1 MPIVKKNDPPRGR
14 LRHARLP
21 IVRGIAKSMLRTC
34 ALEQLGNGLR
44 RAERDLVCVMES
56 AALDYRLD
64 FEIWVTAPS
73 RPQAFVNEHRYFGH
87 TVSSQRCS
95 ERNII
100 PELELCFS

>member
-1 MPIVKKNDPPRGR
+1 MW
-14 LRHARLP
+14 HARPP
-21 IVRGIAKSMLRTC
+21 IVRGIAKRMLRTF
-34 ALEQLGNGLR
+34 ALEQVGNGLR

-100 PELELCFS
+100 PELERCFS

>member
-1 MPIVKKNDPPRGR
+1 
-14 LRHARLP
+14 
-21 IVRGIAKSMLRTC
+21 MLRTC

-73 RPQAFVNEHRYFGH
+73 RPQAFVNEHNYFGN
-87 TVSSQRCS
+87 TVFSQRCS

-100 PELELCFS
+100 PEFERCFS